1 MSLSAEMQV
10 TLRLPT
16 WTLYEGPA
24 TRLFAE
30 AENGAFGMLPNHIDF
45 VTALVPSVLILTLAD
60 GEERIFG
67 IDEGILVKKGH
78 DVDIAIRRGVQ
89 GRDLASLRETVQESF
104 VEVDEDE
111 RVARSALSRLEAG
124 IVRRFADLQRPRTP

>member
-16 WTLYEGPA
+16 RTLYEGPA
-24 TRLFAE
+24 TRLSAE
-30 AENGAFGMLPNHIDF
+30 AENGALGMLPNHIDF

-89 GRDLASLRETVQESF
+89 GEDLASLRETVQESF
-104 VEVDEDE
+104 VEMDEDE

-124 IVRRFADLQRPRTP
+124 IVRWFADLQRPRTP